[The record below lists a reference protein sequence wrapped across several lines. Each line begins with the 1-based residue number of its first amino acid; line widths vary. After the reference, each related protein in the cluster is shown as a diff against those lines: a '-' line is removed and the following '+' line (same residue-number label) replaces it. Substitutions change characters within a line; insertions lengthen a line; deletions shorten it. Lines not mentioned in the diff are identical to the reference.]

1 MREKCRF
8 SICAIMR
15 DEGCYLME
23 WLEFHKLVGVE
34 RFYLYNNNSVDNTQ
48 DIVIP
53 YIQTGEV
60 IFHDWPMHPGQISAY
75 EHCLKHYG
83 RESEWMAF
91 IDLDEFLFATEKNDI
106 REVLE
111 EFKDYP
117 AVVVNWLCFGSSGHI
132 KRPKGLQVENYT
144 KRAPDNF
151 ESHKVVKSII
161 RPDKTLGSAGNPHEF
176 TYLDGLAVT
185 ESKQPLL
192 GGSRTQ
198 ISSVKKL
205 RINHYKT
212 RSQEDGDYK
221 TRRGRPTTLQPR
233 NPQLFKAYDRNDIE
247 DLTIQRFLP
256 QLKNAIAERER
267 ILNYE
272 LLLKQQAQTPN
283 QLAFDY
289 QESDLIDFSNSKLKR
304 SFQQLQQIQK
314 ELAQSK
320 SWLDHL
326 EDTSLIVS
334 N

>member
-1 MREKCRF
+1 
-8 SICAIMR
+8 MR

-132 KRPKGLQVENYT
+132 KKPKGLQIENYT

-151 ESHKVVKSII
+151 PSQKDGSKSIKSII
-161 RPDKTLGSAGNPHEF
+161 RPEQTLGSGGTPHDF
-176 TYLDGLAVT
+176 TYSAGWAVT
-185 ESKQPLL
+185 ENKKPVSGPL
-192 GGSRTQ
+192 STMHS
-198 ISSVKKL
+198 IKKL
-205 RINHYKT
+205 RLNHYKT
-212 RSQEDGDYK
+212 RSKEDSDYK
-221 TRRGRPTTLQPR
+221 TKRGRATTLLPR
-233 NPQLFKAYDRNDIE
+233 NPGLFKAHDRNDIE

>member
-1 MREKCRF
+1 MRDKCKL

-23 WLEFHKLVGVE
+23 WLEFHKLLGVE
-34 RFYLYNNNSVDNTQ
+34 RFYLYNNNSVDNTT

-60 IFHDWPMHPGQISAY
+60 IFHDWPLHPGQMPAY

-91 IDLDEFLFATEKNDI
+91 IDLDEFLFAIEKNDI

-132 KRPKGLQVENYT
+132 KKPKGLQIENYT
-144 KRAPDNF
+144 KRAPEHF

-161 RPDKTLGSAGNPHEF
+161 RPEKTLSSGGTPHEF
-176 TYLDGLAVT
+176 TYSDGWAVT
-185 ESKQPLL
+185 ENKKPVSGPR
-192 GGSRTQ
+192 SATHS
-198 ISSVKKL
+198 IKKL
-205 RINHYKT
+205 RFNHYKT
-212 RSQEDGDYK
+212 RSKEDSDYK
-221 TRRGRPTTLQPR
+221 TKRGRATTLLPR
-233 NPQLFKAYDRNDIE
+233 KPELFKLFDRNDVE

-272 LLLKQQAQTPN
+272 LTLKQQAKTSN
-283 QLAFDY
+283 QLVFDY
-289 QESDLIDFSNSKLKR
+289 QKSDMIDCAHSKLQR

-314 ELAQSK
+314 ELAESK
-320 SWLDHL
+320 SWLDDL
-326 EDTSLIVS
+326 EDTSLIV
-334 N
+334 